1 MSAASKPHSE
11 HVVVIRNALNYLA
24 SYGVDA
30 QRQAGPADAALDG
43 LVEQFETAQNAMK
56 EALAALMVGQPDR
69 PRALHNAER
78 ILRAAL
84 AKRLEIETSHEPSQ
98 MDWPEGTP
106 HVL

>member
-1 MSAASKPHSE
+1 MSGASSPHISPE
-11 HVVVIRNALNYLA
+11 ELQEALRLA
-24 SYGVDA
+24 RYTVDNTELSGA
-30 QRQAGPADAALDG
+30 G
-43 LVEQFETAQNAMK
+43 LVARALISTQEQFETAQNAMK